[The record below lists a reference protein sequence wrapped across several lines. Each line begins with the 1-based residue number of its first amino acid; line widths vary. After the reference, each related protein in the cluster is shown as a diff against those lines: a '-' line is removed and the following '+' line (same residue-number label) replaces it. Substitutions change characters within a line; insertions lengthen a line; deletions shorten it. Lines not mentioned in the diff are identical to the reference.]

1 MQHSQE
7 NSLER
12 DKFNKIYWIKGAQRK
27 KAPHTQAECAAL
39 RDDHCS
45 YHKPRTIN
53 LIGLSYP
60 RRALI

>member
-12 DKFNKIYWIKGAQRK
+12 DKSNKIYWIKNVQKNASYK
-27 KAPHTQAECAAL
+27 QAECAAL